1 MNDFTVQPEVLNGD
15 VTAPLIILCEH
26 ASNHIP
32 EAYEQLGLSSEDL
45 DKHIAWDIG
54 AADVAIKM
62 SELMVVPAVLGT
74 ASRLLIDP
82 NREPDHPT
90 LVPAISDEIPIPA
103 NEDLPSAAVAA
114 RRKSIYDPFHSAAD
128 QVIERHL
135 NEGIIPLVIGMHSFT
150 PLMNGA
156 ARPWQVGF
164 LWNKDP
170 RLAQAMIGLVERETD
185 LLVGDNQPYS
195 GKELYY
201 TMERHGAAR
210 GLPQTTVEIR
220 QDLLADDLMRKQW
233 AALMADL
240 LDECMQRSDICEIQH
255 Y

>member
-1 MNDFTVQPEVLNGD
+1 MSILTVQPEIINSD
-15 VTAPLIILCEH
+15 ATAPLIILCEH

-32 EAYEQLGLSSEDL
+32 AEYHGLGLPAAEL
-45 DKHIAWDIG
+45 ERHIAWDIG
-54 AADVAIKM
+54 AADVSRKM
-62 SELMVVPAVLGT
+62 CEMMEVPAVLGS

-90 LVPAISDEIPIPA
+90 LVPGESDGTIIPA
-103 NEDLPSAAVAA
+103 NRELTPQAIEA
-114 RRKSIYDPFHSAAD
+114 RRHAIYDPFHAAAD
-128 QVIERHL
+128 QLIERYL
-135 NEGIIPLVIGMHSFT
+135 SDGITPLVVGMHSFT
-150 PLMNGA
+150 PEMNGE
-156 ARPWQVGF
+156 ARPWQIGF

-185 LLVGDNQPYS
+185 LTVGDNQPYS
-195 GKELYY
+195 GRNLYY

-210 GLPQTTVEIR
+210 GLPQTTIEIR
-220 QDLLADDLMRKQW
+220 QDLLADTSMTLQW

-240 LDECMQRSDICEIQH
+240 LDECMQRPDLMKIEH